1 MILTGEKQQQQLY
14 LQRQSEKKKKK
25 KKRVKKDN
33 FLPSYNLWKHLCY
46 PRCLKDFKELH
57 SFSL

>member
-14 LQRQSEKKKKK
+14 LQRQSEKKKK